1 MAVASNTVQTFAMVG
16 IKEDLADAITLTD
29 PVECPFYSGISKGTA
44 KSRTPEWQIDSLAAP
59 DPTNAAVEGDVVAN
73 DAGTQPVR
81 IKNIVQLF
89 DKVVEVSSTAQAVE
103 TAGRDN
109 ELAYQLVKRGKEMK
123 RDMEARFTGNFAS
136 VLGNA
141 STAGQ
146 CAGAEAYMTTNV
158 SRGGSG
164 ASGGYSSGIIAAA
177 TDGTL
182 RTATE
187 ALLKGVIQSAWNS
200 GGDPSTIMVG
210 GEMKQKFSG
219 FTGIATQYRDNPG
232 KSAAVII
239 AAADVYKSDFG
250 LHTIVPNRFTS
261 RGTGRTPGS
270 VPNNRSALI
279 LDMSS
284 WKARF
289 LQPMK
294 TTDLAKVG
302 HSDRKMLFTEVTL
315 ECTDEKK
322 NGVLADIQVA

>member
-16 IKEDLADAITLTD
+16 IKEDLSDTIALTD
-29 PVECPFYSGISKGTA
+29 PVEVPFYSGISKGTA
-44 KSRTPEWQIDSLAAP
+44 KSRTPEWQIDSLTAP
-59 DPTNAAVEGDVVAN
+59 EPTNAAVEGDAVDN

-89 DKVVEVSSTAQAVE
+89 DKVVEVSSTAQAVD
-103 TAGRDN
+103 TAGRDS
-109 ELAYQLVKRGKEMK
+109 ELAYQVVKRGKELK

-146 CAGAEAYMTTNV
+146 CAGAEAYMTSNV
-158 SRGGSG
+158 SRGATGS
-164 ASGGYSSGIIAAA
+164 SGGFSAGIIAIA

-187 ALLKGVIQSAWNS
+187 TLLKGVIQSAWNN
-200 GGDPSTIMVG
+200 GGNPATIMVG
-210 GEMKQKFSG
+210 GLMKQKFSG
-219 FTGIATQYRDNPG
+219 FAGIATQYRDNN
-232 KSAAVII
+232 STNQAVII
-239 AAADVYKSDFG
+239 AAADVYRSDFG

-261 RGTGRTPGS
+261 RGTGRTPGD

-294 TTDLAKVG
+294 KVDLAKNG
-302 HSDRKMLFTEVTL
+302 HSDRCMIYAEVTL
-315 ECTDEKK
+315 ECSDEKK
-322 NGVLADIQVA
+322 NGVLADIQTA